1 MNEYDSLLIL
11 SFGGPEGKEDVLPF
25 LKNVL
30 KGIPVKE
37 ETFEE
42 IQERYDLF
50 DGVSPINAN
59 TRLFIDALSKAL
71 KLKRI
76 MLPIYW
82 GNRNWHPML
91 SDTMQQMKQDGRK
104 KTLVFVT
111 SIFSSYSGCRKYRED
126 LYESSATIEHS
137 IEFDKIRNGYNHPG
151 FIKGIVSCINETIK
165 NNNLSKETH
174 VFFTAHSLPISMA
187 EKTEYQNQLLDS
199 CQLVANELELKNWKL
214 CYQSNNAS
222 YGNKWLEP
230 TIEDEI
236 VALGQVPEKECIVVP
251 IGFVC
256 DHMEVVLDLDID
268 AKNIALENDVN
279 LYRAPTLGINESFI
293 DMVVDLID
301 ERIQKREEKKFLGER
316 GPNHNQCPIDCCLS
330 GRPGNPKP
338 SLCGE
343 AS

>member
-151 FIKGIVSCINETIK
+151 FIKGITSCINEVIK
-165 NNNLSKETH
+165 SNNLSKDTQ
-174 VFFTAHSLPISMA
+174 VFFTAHS
-187 EKTEYQNQLLDS
+187 
-199 CQLVANELELKNWKL
+199 
-214 CYQSNNAS
+214 
-222 YGNKWLEP
+222 
-230 TIEDEI
+230 
-236 VALGQVPEKECIVVP
+236 
-251 IGFVC
+251 
-256 DHMEVVLDLDID
+256 
-268 AKNIALENDVN
+268 
-279 LYRAPTLGINESFI
+279 
-293 DMVVDLID
+293 
-301 ERIQKREEKKFLGER
+301 
-316 GPNHNQCPIDCCLS
+316 
-330 GRPGNPKP
+330 
-338 SLCGE
+338 
-343 AS
+343 